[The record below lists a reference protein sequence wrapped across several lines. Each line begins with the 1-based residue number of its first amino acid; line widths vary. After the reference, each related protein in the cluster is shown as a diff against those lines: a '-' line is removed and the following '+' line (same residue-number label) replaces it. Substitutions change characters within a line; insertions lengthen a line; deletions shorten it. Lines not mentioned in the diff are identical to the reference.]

1 MSLQGKIALVT
12 GASRGIGEAIGR
24 RLFQEGASVILVAH
38 RNLEAATK
46 IAQELDSSG
55 QRSVAFQADVADS
68 GQVAKLIDKV
78 LERFQKIDILVNNA
92 GLTKDNLLVRIS
104 EQDWDVVLD
113 TNLKGAFNCIKA
125 VARGMMKNRSGRIVN
140 VSSVVGL
147 MGNPGQANYCASKAG
162 LIGLTKSAAKE
173 LASRNIAVNAIAP
186 GFIDT
191 EMTRILSE
199 QAKNAMLSMVP
210 LQKAGTTEDV
220 ANLVS
225 FLVSDQASYITGQV
239 IQIDGGLLM

>member
-1 MSLQGKIALVT
+1 MSLQGQVALVT

-24 RLFQEGASVILVAH
+24 RLFQEGASVVLVAH

-68 GQVAKLIDKV
+68 GQVANLIDQV

-92 GLTKDNLLVRIS
+92 GLTKDNLLVRMS
-104 EQDWDVVLD
+104 EQDWDTVID

-125 VARGMMKNRSGRIVN
+125 VARGMMKNRSGKIVN

-173 LASRNIAVNAIAP
+173 LASRNITVNAIAP

-199 QAKNAMLSMVP
+199 QAKNAMLSLVP
-210 LQKAGTTEDV
+210 LQKAGTRVDV

-239 IQIDGGLLM
+239 IQIDGGLSM

>member
-1 MSLQGKIALVT
+1 MSLQGQVALVT
-12 GASRGIGEAIGR
+12 GASRGIGEAIAR
-24 RLFQEGASVILVAH
+24 RLFRDGATMVLVSH
-38 RNLEAATK
+38 RNPEAASR
-46 IAQELDSSG
+46 IAQELDPQG
-55 QRSVAFQADVADS
+55 QRTLALQADVADS
-68 GQVAKLIDKV
+68 DQVTRMVEAILQKLQ
-78 LERFQKIDILVNNA
+78 RIDILVNNA
-92 GLTKDNLLVRIS
+92 GLTKDNLLVRMS
-104 EQDWDVVLD
+104 EQDWDVVID

-125 VARGMMKNRSGRIVN
+125 VARGMMKNRSGKIVN

-173 LASRNIAVNAIAP
+173 LASRNITVNAVAP

-199 QAKNAMLSMVP
+199 QAKNAMLSLVP
-210 LQKAGTTEDV
+210 LQKAGTPEDV

>member
-140 VSSVVGL
+140 VSSIVGL